1 MKEGIYSS
9 EIYQSLKFGVNVEK
23 KIVGNTLE
31 AFKPIFYIMWLRM
44 VQNLRSNNVG

>member
-23 KIVGNTLE
+23 KIIGNTFE
-31 AFKPIFYIMWLRM
+31 AFKPIFYVWWLKM
-44 VQNLRSNNVG
+44 LSNIRSDRVG